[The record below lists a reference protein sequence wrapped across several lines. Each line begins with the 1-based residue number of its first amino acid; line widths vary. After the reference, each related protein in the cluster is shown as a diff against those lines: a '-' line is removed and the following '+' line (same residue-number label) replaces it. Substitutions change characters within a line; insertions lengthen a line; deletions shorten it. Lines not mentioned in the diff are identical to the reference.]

1 MKRKRN
7 LSIAVPAI
15 PDIKI
20 QKVYNNK
27 NLISNEF
34 QINPSNLK
42 KIGEGIQSKSY
53 QYKNE
58 VFKVIPEKSLDIF
71 KTLNKNRYLSSIC
84 PTIMAMSNLNWPNLT
99 KIHDCNVKKID
110 EHTFVF
116 LREHFITNGINL
128 SSHIKELNEEQ
139 ILEIIFQIILTIKVL
154 SDNKLFHNDLNFSN
168 ILLIDNHKERTAVY
182 EGIEGIQNFVPKYIV
197 KIIDYGLST
206 SENPLNR
213 VFSYHPSLNIPSC
226 DICYIFALFHRYGL
240 ETQGEKRREYMR
252 EILNEIFEESCG
264 EFFNIG
270 PELKSSREIVGLV
283 LKNKK
288 NCNNLRADKNS
299 FNEMMDNIIKNIVKY
314 LYPNTE
320 SDRS

>member
-84 PTIMAMSNLNWPNLT
+84 PTIMAISNLNWPNLA

-116 LREHFITNGINL
+116 LR
-128 SSHIKELNEEQ
+128 
-139 ILEIIFQIILTIKVL
+139 
-154 SDNKLFHNDLNFSN
+154 
-168 ILLIDNHKERTAVY
+168 
-182 EGIEGIQNFVPKYIV
+182 
-197 KIIDYGLST
+197 
-206 SENPLNR
+206 
-213 VFSYHPSLNIPSC
+213 
-226 DICYIFALFHRYGL
+226 
-240 ETQGEKRREYMR
+240 
-252 EILNEIFEESCG
+252 
-264 EFFNIG
+264 
-270 PELKSSREIVGLV
+270 
-283 LKNKK
+283 
-288 NCNNLRADKNS
+288 
-299 FNEMMDNIIKNIVKY
+299 
-314 LYPNTE
+314 
-320 SDRS
+320 